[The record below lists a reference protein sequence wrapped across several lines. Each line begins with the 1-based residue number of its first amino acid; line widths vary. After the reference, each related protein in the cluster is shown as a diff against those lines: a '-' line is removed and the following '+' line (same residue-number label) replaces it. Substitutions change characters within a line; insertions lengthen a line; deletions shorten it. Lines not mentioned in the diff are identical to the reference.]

1 ERELLVRAAGEGEGV
16 DRGLARA
23 AGPAA
28 MEVDRA
34 AGRAA
39 REDRRGGAVAAALG
53 ADALA
58 GDDRARLHG
67 GEAHAPRGAAA
78 GSAAERVAA
87 GEAGEEAVA
96 GQAAG
101 VIERGRGVAG
111 GEPPRLVAREARPV
125 GGARG
130 PAGRG
135 GDAEADLGVIRAQT
149 IR

>member
-1 ERELLVRAAGEGEGV
+1 
-16 DRGLARA
+16 
-23 AGPAA
+23 
-28 MEVDRA
+28 
-34 AGRAA
+34 
-39 REDRRGGAVAAALG
+39 
-53 ADALA
+53 
-58 GDDRARLHG
+58 
-67 GEAHAPRGAAA
+67 GAAA

-87 GEAGEEAVA
+87 VEAREEAVA

-111 GEPPRLVAREARPV
+111 GEPPRLVAREARPG

-149 IR
+149 IRAERGELRAGAPRAGPPEECVVGVGARAAGAAAAAAAAEARRALLRGVQHRGGALAAITAGRLGAQRAG